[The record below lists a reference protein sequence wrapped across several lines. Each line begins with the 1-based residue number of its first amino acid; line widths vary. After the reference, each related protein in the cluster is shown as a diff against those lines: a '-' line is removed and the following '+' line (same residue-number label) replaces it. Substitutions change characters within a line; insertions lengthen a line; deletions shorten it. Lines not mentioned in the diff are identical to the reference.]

1 MHILAGQGILVGL
14 GILAGQGI
22 LGILAGQQ
30 GGILQ
35 VFQGD
40 ILVVGIQDPDLE
52 EYILE
57 G

>member
-1 MHILAGQGILVGL
+1 MAGQ
-14 GILAGQGI
+14 GILAGQGM

-35 VFQGD
+35 VCQGD

>member
-1 MHILAGQGILVGL
+1 MH
-14 GILAGQGI
+14 ILAGQGI

-30 GGILQ
+30 GGTLQ
-35 VFQGD
+35 VCQGD